1 MLKCLL
7 APAALLYKAGVTF
20 RHRLFDWGIL
30 KSEKFDIP
38 VICIGNITVGG
49 TGKTPMAEMVIAY
62 MSQMHRVALLSRGY
76 GRRTKGYLEVKA
88 DSHYRDVGDEPLQIK
103 LKFPDTVVAVCEK
116 RAEGIRRIR
125 AEHPDVDLVIMDD
138 GFQHRY
144 VEPKVNIVMIDAT
157 RPVQHDRML
166 PLGTLRDLPEELH
179 RAHYFV
185 VTKCPEKMAPI
196 DRRILRKV
204 LIQVA
209 YQRVYFTRFESFMP
223 QPLFPDAAPGEP
235 LLQGQQV
242 IALSGIGSPKPFL
255 AALRGSY
262 GVVAE
267 MTLDDHHVYKVR
279 DLNRLR
285 ELLDKFPGAV
295 IVTTEKDAVKLTN
308 RAKIPEEI
316 QRRIYY
322 LPINISFIED
332 SATDFLQKLEQQGYE
347 VKRGKYTSVKGARQK
362 RFIRF
367 RTLGAGYSEEELKA
381 VISGEAEHHSRQ
393 KQKRIVPEQKFQ
405 MLVDIQAKLA
415 EGKSMGYARWAKRY
429 NLKEMSKTLIFL
441 QENKIGSIEEM
452 QERIDAATARYH
464 ELGDSIKATETRM
477 AEIAVLRTHIVNY
490 ARTRPV
496 YDAYRK
502 AGYSKRFLDTHRE
515 EITLHKAAKTAF
527 DEAGLKKLP
536 KAKDL
541 SIEYAELLKKKKE
554 AYPDYRKARDE
565 MQELMKAQKNVEMF
579 FAEEKSTTEKGQA
592 R

>member
-1 MLKCLL
+1 MQLQHTKISMCFSALVFGPFYFFYRKAWKPAFGFL
-7 APAALLYKAGVTF
+7 A
-20 RHRLFDWGIL
+20 
-30 KSEKFDIP
+30 
-38 VICIGNITVGG
+38 
-49 TGKTPMAEMVIAY
+49 AELV
-62 MSQMHRVALLSRGY
+62 VALPTLLSMMQATGSPLTAGISSTAIVVLSRIMTVFSFALVML
-76 GRRTKGYLEVKA
+76 RTLYAKWL
-88 DSHYRDVGDEPLQIK
+88 YRK
-103 LKFPDTVVAVCEK
+103 SA
-116 RAEGIRRIR
+116 AERIRRIR

-332 SATDFLQKLEQQGYE
+332 SATDFLQKLEE
-347 VKRGKYTSVKGARQK
+347 DVRG
-362 RFIRF
+362 
-367 RTLGAGYSEEELKA
+367 
-381 VISGEAEHHSRQ
+381 
-393 KQKRIVPEQKFQ
+393 
-405 MLVDIQAKLA
+405 
-415 EGKSMGYARWAKRY
+415 
-429 NLKEMSKTLIFL
+429 N
-441 QENKIGSIEEM
+441 
-452 QERIDAATARYH
+452 
-464 ELGDSIKATETRM
+464 
-477 AEIAVLRTHIVNY
+477 
-490 ARTRPV
+490 
-496 YDAYRK
+496 
-502 AGYSKRFLDTHRE
+502 
-515 EITLHKAAKTAF
+515 
-527 DEAGLKKLP
+527 
-536 KAKDL
+536 
-541 SIEYAELLKKKKE
+541 
-554 AYPDYRKARDE
+554 
-565 MQELMKAQKNVEMF
+565 
-579 FAEEKSTTEKGQA
+579 
-592 R
+592 

>member
-7 APAALLYKAGVTF
+7 APAAFLYKAGVTF

-38 VICIGNITVGG
+38 IICIGNITVGG

-62 MSQMHRVALLSRGY
+62 MSQMHNVALLSRGY
-76 GRRTKGYLEVKA
+76 GRRTKGYLEVRA
-88 DSHYRDVGDEPLQIK
+88 DSHYRDAGDEPLQIK

-116 RAEGIRRIR
+116 RSEGIRRIC
-125 AEHPDVDLVIMDD
+125 AEHPEVDLIVMDD

-144 VEPKVNIVMIDAT
+144 VEPKINIVMIDAT

-235 LLQGQQV
+235 LVQGQQV

-255 AALRGSY
+255 AALRESY
-262 GVVAE
+262 EVVAE

-285 ELLDKFPGAV
+285 ELLDRFPGAV

-316 QRRIYY
+316 QRGIYY

-332 SATDFLQKLEQQGYE
+332 SATDFLQKLEE
-347 VKRGKYTSVKGARQK
+347 DVRG
-362 RFIRF
+362 
-367 RTLGAGYSEEELKA
+367 
-381 VISGEAEHHSRQ
+381 
-393 KQKRIVPEQKFQ
+393 
-405 MLVDIQAKLA
+405 
-415 EGKSMGYARWAKRY
+415 
-429 NLKEMSKTLIFL
+429 N
-441 QENKIGSIEEM
+441 
-452 QERIDAATARYH
+452 
-464 ELGDSIKATETRM
+464 
-477 AEIAVLRTHIVNY
+477 
-490 ARTRPV
+490 
-496 YDAYRK
+496 
-502 AGYSKRFLDTHRE
+502 
-515 EITLHKAAKTAF
+515 
-527 DEAGLKKLP
+527 
-536 KAKDL
+536 
-541 SIEYAELLKKKKE
+541 
-554 AYPDYRKARDE
+554 
-565 MQELMKAQKNVEMF
+565 
-579 FAEEKSTTEKGQA
+579 
-592 R
+592 

>member
-125 AEHPDVDLVIMDD
+125 AEHPDVDLIVMDD

-235 LLQGQQV
+235 LVQGQQV

-255 AALRGSY
+255 AALRESY
-262 GVVAE
+262 EVVAE

-285 ELLDKFPGAV
+285 ELLDRFPGAV

-316 QRRIYY
+316 QRGIYY

-332 SATDFLQKLEQQGYE
+332 SATDFLQKLEE
-347 VKRGKYTSVKGARQK
+347 DVRGNYKNSGFYRRRHEFFRPGGGHHPRHGPG
-362 RFIRF
+362 RF
-367 RTLGAGYSEEELKA
+367 R
-381 VISGEAEHHSRQ
+381 R
-393 KQKRIVPEQKFQ
+393 
-405 MLVDIQAKLA
+405 
-415 EGKSMGYARWAKRY
+415 
-429 NLKEMSKTLIFL
+429 
-441 QENKIGSIEEM
+441 
-452 QERIDAATARYH
+452 
-464 ELGDSIKATETRM
+464 
-477 AEIAVLRTHIVNY
+477 
-490 ARTRPV
+490 
-496 YDAYRK
+496 
-502 AGYSKRFLDTHRE
+502 
-515 EITLHKAAKTAF
+515 
-527 DEAGLKKLP
+527 
-536 KAKDL
+536 
-541 SIEYAELLKKKKE
+541 
-554 AYPDYRKARDE
+554 
-565 MQELMKAQKNVEMF
+565 
-579 FAEEKSTTEKGQA
+579 
-592 R
+592 